1 MLAFTAGVA
10 VNAIGEREV
19 VRADH
24 SRETSQ
30 GGPFSLRHDSTS
42 EGISPGHVTESEV
55 MASEI
60 EQLPDLQGFLRL
72 ASNPV
77 WMRILLTP
85 RSQPPR
91 RNAVGIPLPHPS

>member
-1 MLAFTAGVA
+1 
-10 VNAIGEREV
+10 
-19 VRADH
+19 
-24 SRETSQ
+24 
-30 GGPFSLRHDSTS
+30 
-42 EGISPGHVTESEV
+42 